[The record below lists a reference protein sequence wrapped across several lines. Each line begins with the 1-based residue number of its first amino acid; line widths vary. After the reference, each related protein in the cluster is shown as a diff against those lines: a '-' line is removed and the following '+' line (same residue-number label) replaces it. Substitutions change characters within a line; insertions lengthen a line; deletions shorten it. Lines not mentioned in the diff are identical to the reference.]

1 MNNKYDESRGLNI
14 KDLITTGIFSALFAV
29 ITMIGGGFFAC
40 NPVLTYCLP
49 PAVAL
54 VTAPVFLLLVA
65 KLPKRGP
72 IIILGILMGIIM
84 FVTGMYWMW
93 SIAYVVFAIIS
104 DLVMGIGKFKN
115 MKLNII
121 GYIIFSLNPLVTYSM
136 IWINQKEYVSYLL
149 SKGTE
154 QAYMET
160 MIATAQGWM
169 LPAIIFSTI
178 VLAFIGAIIGKAL
191 LKKQFE
197 KAGII

>member
-29 ITMIGGGFFAC
+29 VTMIGGGLFAC

-49 PAVAL
+49 SAVAL

-115 MKLNII
+115 MQLNII

-154 QAYMET
+154 QAYMDT